1 MKKIVKLCLLALTSI
16 LVLSLMTVSCFAA
29 QPPTVMPL
37 WDNILDIDLIIGID
51 GNSGTATATLSKQ
64 PGATKSDGTLTLY
77 KQIGD
82 NWIYVDSAYKSSTR
96 GLAVNID
103 FYAESGVQY
112 KAVFEGTAYR
122 GDVGESH
129 TITRYKTC
137 P

>member
-1 MKKIVKLCLLALTSI
+1 MKKIVKLCLLTLTSI

-29 QPPTVMPL
+29 KPPTVAPL
-37 WDNILDIDLIIGID
+37 WNNISEIDLIVGIS
-51 GNSGTATATLSKQ
+51 GNNGNATGPLIKQ
-64 PGATKSDGTLTLY
+64 PGATRSEGTLTLY
-77 KQIGD
+77 RQVGD

-96 GLAVNID
+96 GLAVSID
-103 FYAESGVQY
+103 FYAESGVRY

>member
-1 MKKIVKLCLLALTSI
+1 MKKIVKLCLLTLTSI

-29 QPPTVMPL
+29 KPPTVAPL
-37 WDNILDIDLIIGID
+37 WNNISEIDLIVGIS
-51 GNSGTATATLSKQ
+51 GNNGNATGTLIKQ
-64 PGATKSDGTLTLY
+64 PGATRSEGTLTLY
-77 KQIGD
+77 RQVGD

>member
-1 MKKIVKLCLLALTSI
+1 MKKIVKLCLLTLTSI

-29 QPPTVMPL
+29 KPPTVAPL
-37 WDNILDIDLIIGID
+37 WNNISEIDLIVGISCNN
-51 GNSGTATATLSKQ
+51 GNATGTLIKQ
-64 PGATKSDGTLTLY
+64 PGATRSEGTLTLY
-77 KQIGD
+77 RQVGD

-96 GLAVNID
+96 GLAVSID

>member
-1 MKKIVKLCLLALTSI
+1 MKKIVKLCLLTLTSI

-29 QPPTVMPL
+29 KPPTVAPL
-37 WDNILDIDLIIGID
+37 WNNISEIDLIVGIS
-51 GNSGTATATLSKQ
+51 GNNGNATGTLIKQ
-64 PGATKSDGTLTLY
+64 PGTTRSEGTLTLY
-77 KQIGD
+77 RQVGD

-96 GLAVNID
+96 GLAVSID